1 MTEPEQKLTD
11 EMTTKE
17 RRRQY
22 GVELTK
28 ATEKKNALEDIIDY
42 INRNLTNQEI
52 QLIKKTINRI
62 LDDKEEAEDEIAYYI
77 EEMYM

>member
-1 MTEPEQKLTD
+1 MAEPERKLTD
-11 EMTTKE
+11 ELPERE
-17 RRRQY
+17 RRKYY

-28 ATEKKNALEDIIDY
+28 ATERKNALEDIIEF
-42 INRNLTNQEI
+42 INRNLTDQEC

-62 LDDKEEAEDEIAYYI
+62 LDDKEEAENDMAYYI